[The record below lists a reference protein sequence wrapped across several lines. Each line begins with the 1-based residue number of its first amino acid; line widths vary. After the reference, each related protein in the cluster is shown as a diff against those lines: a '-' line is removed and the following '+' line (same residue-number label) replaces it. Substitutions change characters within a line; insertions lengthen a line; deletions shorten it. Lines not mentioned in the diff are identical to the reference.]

1 MRIGIID
8 TGSNTIR
15 LAIFE
20 CTKSLKPKTYNLKPL
35 IDIKNTAGLSNYVK
49 DGVFTEAGV
58 DKASRVL
65 KEHIACA
72 VNLQCDQT
80 YIFATAVLRN
90 AKNSHDVV
98 SDIETKIGKEIE
110 LLSGEDEAKLGLKG
124 AFSNSDVTCGTLI
137 DLGGGSCEI
146 TEFNENKC
154 TSASL
159 KMGCVSAYSQ
169 FVSNIFPSKIECEN
183 IMVAINEKLEK
194 TTLELGKHENVY
206 GIGGS
211 VRAVAKFTREMKELP
226 KTPKHVRVSDI
237 EDMLDFLKRDEDA
250 FAHVAVRAVPDR
262 IHSVVP
268 GCIIIGEILKAT
280 GASQL
285 DICKRGLR
293 EGFLLQKLQG

>member
-1 MRIGIID
+1 MRIAVID

-15 LAIFE
+15 LAVFD
-20 CTKSLKPKTYNLKPL
+20 CKKSLFPNPYSL
-35 IDIKNTAGLSNYVK
+35 IPVIDVKNTAGLSNYVH
-49 DGVFTEAGV
+49 DGIFTQAGV

-65 KEHIACA
+65 KEHLTCA
-72 VNLQCDQT
+72 ENLNCDET

-90 AKNSHDVV
+90 AKNSDEAVL
-98 SDIETKIGKEIE
+98 DIEERVGKEVE

-124 AFSNSDVTCGTLI
+124 AFYGSDVTCGTLI

-146 TEFNENKC
+146 TKFNDDDC
-154 TSASL
+154 VSSSL

-169 FVSNIFPSKIECEN
+169 FVSNIFPSKKECEK
-183 IMVAINEKLEK
+183 IMVAINCKLEK
-194 TTLELGKHENVY
+194 TTFKLEKQENVY

-211 VRAVAKFTREMKELP
+211 VRAVAKFTREMKSLA
-226 KTPKHVRVSDI
+226 KTPKHVRAEDI
-237 EDMLDFLKRDEDA
+237 KDMLEFLKKDEDA

-280 GASQL
+280 GATQL
-285 DICKRGLR
+285 DICKKGLR
-293 EGFLLQKLQG
+293 EGYLLEKLVF

>member
-1 MRIGIID
+1 MNNFNKRIAIID

-15 LAIFE
+15 LAVFD
-20 CTKSLKPKTYNLKPL
+20 CTETLKPL

-58 DKASRVL
+58 DKAARVL

-72 VNLQCDQT
+72 ENLDCDET

-90 AKNSHDVV
+90 SKNSSDVV
-98 SDIETKIGKEIE
+98 SDIESKINHKID

-124 AFSNSDVTCGTLI
+124 AFYGSDVTCGTLI

-146 TEFNENKC
+146 TKFDKNSC
-154 TSASL
+154 DVASL
-159 KMGCVSAYSQ
+159 KMGCVSAYSR
-169 FVSNIFPSKIECEN
+169 FVSNIFPSKKECEK
-183 IMVAINEKLEK
+183 IMAAMNDKLKLEK
-194 TTLELGKHENVY
+194 QCNVY

-226 KTPKHVRVSDI
+226 KTPKHVRAQDVQ
-237 EDMLDFLKRDEDA
+237 DMLDFLKKDEDA

-268 GCIIIGEILKAT
+268 GCIIIGEILKAA

-285 DICKRGLR
+285 DICKKGLR
-293 EGFLLQKLQG
+293 EGYLLEKVTHT